1 MLLLCYPKCST
12 CMKAKKH
19 LNQLG
24 VVFDE
29 RDISRE
35 NPTAAELKQWI
46 VRSGLP
52 VKKFFN
58 TSGKLYQSL
67 QLKDRLLQMSE
78 AEMIELLAS
87 DGMLVK
93 RPPLIDQDRVL
104 VGYRAEAYEQLV

>member
-78 AEMIELLAS
+78 AGMIELLAS

-93 RPPLIDQDRVL
+93 RPLLIDQDRVL

>member
-1 MLLLCYPKCST
+1 MLLICYPKCST

-78 AEMIELLAS
+78 ADMIELLAS

-93 RPPLIDQDRVL
+93 RPLLIDQDRVL

>member
-78 AEMIELLAS
+78 ADMIELLAS

-93 RPPLIDQDRVL
+93 RPLLIDQDRVL
-104 VGYRAEAYEQLV
+104 VGYRAEAYAQLV

>member
-46 VRSGLP
+46 ARSGLP

-67 QLKDRLLQMSE
+67 QLKDRLLQMSGLE
-78 AEMIELLAS
+78 ITTMIALGECF
-87 DGMLVK
+87 K
-93 RPPLIDQDRVL
+93 IF
-104 VGYRAEAYEQLV
+104 

>member
-67 QLKDRLLQMSE
+67 QLKDRLLQRSE
-78 AEMIELLAS
+78 ADMIELLAS

-93 RPPLIDQDRVL
+93 RPLLIDQDRVL

>member
-87 DGMLVK
+87 DGILVK
-93 RPPLIDQDRVL
+93 RPLLIDQDRVL

>member
-1 MLLLCYPKCST
+1 MIFLCYPKCST

-24 VVFDE
+24 LSFEE

-35 NPTAAELKQWI
+35 NPTAEELERWI
-46 VRSGLP
+46 ALSGLP

-58 TSGKLYQSL
+58 TSGRLYQSL
-67 QLKDRLLQMSE
+67 QLKEKLPQMSE
-78 AEMIELLAS
+78 HEMIALLAS

-93 RPPLIDQDRVL
+93 RPLLIKEDKVL
-104 VGYRAEAYEQLV
+104 VGYQAEAYAALI

>member
-29 RDISRE
+29 RDISQE

-46 VRSGLP
+46 ARSGLP

-93 RPPLIDQDRVL
+93 RPLLIDQDRVL

>member
-93 RPPLIDQDRVL
+93 RPLLIDQDRVL